1 MELAYEHK
9 TDILAGLDKIL
20 TAKYL
25 WDKKGIRL
33 NEQLN
38 FYENNTEIFSNE
50 FWEIIIKITLESDK
64 ISSFENEDRYEFNFL
79 FNWPV
84 WERISKL
91 QGVLNEIEHICL
103 ISILKESEHIYSDMS
118 DIRLVYCMDGM
129 VCLSVSEYQAAF
141 SHLMIKSIIDIAL
154 AFNLFAESVHNRLNT
169 KNLVQGL

>member
-33 NEQLN
+33 NKQRN
-38 FYENNTEIFSNE
+38 FYENNTEIFSDK
-50 FWEIIIKITLESDK
+50 FWENILKISLEINK

-84 WERISKL
+84 WERISRL
-91 QGVLNEIEHICL
+91 HGVLNEIEHISL

-129 VCLSVSEYQAAF
+129 VCLSVSEYQSAF
-141 SHLMIKSIIDIAL
+141 CHLMIKSIIDIDQE
-154 AFNLFAESVHNRLNT
+154 FNLFEESVQHRLNT
-169 KNLVQGL
+169 KNSVLGL